1 MKRQQEEFPRL
12 SQVTPSIPVEKR
24 PASTTAGSDQGTRAD
39 PAPTSGKPGAAQTGG
54 RPEANNPTG
63 HGLSAIAAQ
72 LFQRA
77 RLLGGQA
84 DYQGAL
90 IACNQVVAMAPNN
103 VDVLHVKADLLYRLD
118 RYEQALPVIVKVLR
132 FAPAKADYFQLR
144 AGILIAMGRFSQGL
158 QDQDKA
164 AELAPDDPTIRAG
177 RALTYLRL
185 GHFAKGWEDYHW
197 RFLEP
202 TLVNA
207 GFKKPDFPAWTPK
220 CQAKGVLIW
229 REQGIGEDLFFGSL
243 LAEASAFGS
252 AVYARIDE
260 RLLPLFMRSVPG
272 IHFITRQTVLRRRDI
287 DAQLP
292 MGDLGKYLRP
302 DPEALKRH
310 QGHYLRPDA
319 QRVEHFKKQLSE
331 PGRLTVGVSWRSQNQ
346 KQGTLN
352 KAKSLDLMALKPLLA
367 LPQVNAVNLQ
377 YGEVQPEIDHLFQ
390 STGLRVRND
399 HGVDL
404 FNDIDGLAALA
415 AACDVVVTSSS
426 VTAHI
431 AGALGKKGWVLL
443 PKGRNRFWF
452 WHVEDGPSPWYPSLT
467 LVTQSAPGD
476 WSEAVLKVRDA
487 LLCEP
492 CPTSPDGPHSGGRR

>member
-1 MKRQQEEFPRL
+1 
-12 SQVTPSIPVEKR
+12 
-24 PASTTAGSDQGTRAD
+24 
-39 PAPTSGKPGAAQTGG
+39 
-54 RPEANNPTG
+54 
-63 HGLSAIAAQ
+63 
-72 LFQRA
+72 
-77 RLLGGQA
+77 
-84 DYQGAL
+84 
-90 IACNQVVAMAPNN
+90 MAPNN

-207 GFKKPDFPAWTPK
+207 GFKKPDFPAWTPQY
-220 CQAKGVLIW
+220 QAKGVLIW